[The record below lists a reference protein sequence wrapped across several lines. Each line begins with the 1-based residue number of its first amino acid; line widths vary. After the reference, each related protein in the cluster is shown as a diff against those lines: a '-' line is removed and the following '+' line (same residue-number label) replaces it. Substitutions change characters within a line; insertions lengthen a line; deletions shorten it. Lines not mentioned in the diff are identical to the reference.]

1 MGLLCNMARSAE
13 CSALMLEHG
22 VIALVAASLLHHQVQ
37 RVASGVGYE
46 IQIFLLSGCI
56 SLFGHLQ
63 HGTLRRGSRNII
75 GHFPQTKQ
83 LNVGS
88 FADSDL

>member
-37 RVASGVGYE
+37 RVASGAGYVLWL
-46 IQIFLLSGCI
+46 FGLASGCL

-63 HGTLRRGSRNII
+63 HGIEAWEPLHYRSLSAN
-75 GHFPQTKQ
+75 QTIEC
-83 LNVGS
+83 
-88 FADSDL
+88 

>member
-37 RVASGVGYE
+37 RVASGVGYV
-46 IQIFLLSGCI
+46 LW
-56 SLFGHLQ
+56 LFGLAPAYGVH
-63 HGTLRRGSRNII
+63 
-75 GHFPQTKQ
+75 PQ
-83 LNVGS
+83 LPLMLPVSSLPHSPFGV
-88 FADSDL
+88 AY